1 MLLDLSPPA
10 FGIPLSES
18 HHPVRLGCMRLFGIC
33 TKVQCVQS
41 ERAAAIDVYAK
52 PRFAPLG
59 DKITGSS
66 IKMTLF
72 PPVRERVCGGMRL
85 LLILFF
91 LVGNGFGQIGRFVS
105 HLLEI
110 SIVHVENP
118 RVVLLGLMLVNLA
131 F

>member
-1 MLLDLSPPA
+1 
-10 FGIPLSES
+10 
-18 HHPVRLGCMRLFGIC
+18 MRLFGIC
-33 TKVQCVQS
+33 TKVQCVHS

-59 DKITGSS
+59 DKITGCP
-66 IKMTLF
+66 ITTTLF
-72 PPVRERVCGGMRL
+72 PLLRERVCRGMRL

-105 HLLEI
+105 HLFQI
-110 SIVHVENP
+110 SIVHVKNP

-131 F
+131 FWTLEPLLAEIL

>member
-1 MLLDLSPPA
+1 
-10 FGIPLSES
+10 
-18 HHPVRLGCMRLFGIC
+18 MRLFGIC

-41 ERAAAIDVYAK
+41 ESAAAIDVYAK

-59 DKITGSS
+59 DKITGCQSRRPCPLWS
-66 IKMTLF
+66 GKGYA
-72 PPVRERVCGGMRL
+72 GGMRL

-110 SIVHVENP
+110 SIVHVKNP
-118 RVVLLGLMLVNLA
+118 RVVLFGLMLVNLA

>member
-1 MLLDLSPPA
+1 
-10 FGIPLSES
+10 
-18 HHPVRLGCMRLFGIC
+18 MRLFGVC

-59 DKITGSS
+59 DKITGCQSRRPCPLWS
-66 IKMTLF
+66 GKGYA
-72 PPVRERVCGGMRL
+72 GGMRL

-110 SIVHVENP
+110 SIVHVKNP